1 MKSIYLKISGHIVEK
16 GVILAAQ
23 ELIKEYENTDI
34 REIKLYIPSL
44 KAGLDERAPSTIS
57 FYLTAPE
64 ETIEEVHDVVIKLL
78 KESDIMVIHC
88 EHCEDKKSEW

>member
-1 MKSIYLKISGHIVEK
+1 MKSIYMKISGHIVEK

-23 ELIKEYENTDI
+23 ELIEEYENSDL

-44 KAGLDERAPSTIS
+44 KAGIGERAPSTIS

-64 ETIEEVHDVVIKLL
+64 DTIDEIHDVVMRLL
-78 KESDIMVIHC
+78 KENDIMVIHC